1 MDLIIF
7 KNRLTLKI
15 KRFKFQF
22 AFLNTEFYKLFSE
35 SLKMVDLN
43 LPNAVTVG
51 IIAVLAILVLRF
63 ALKAVGMASPV

>member
-1 MDLIIF
+1 
-7 KNRLTLKI
+7 
-15 KRFKFQF
+15 
-22 AFLNTEFYKLFSE
+22 
-35 SLKMVDLN
+35 MVDLN